1 MKKIFVFWETIAW
14 SILMLV
20 LFLLPSRDVPDIV
33 EIPHR
38 DKFAHI
44 ILFMVF
50 TMLYL
55 RSRLKTRS
63 LKTFVPGHI
72 FTIFFIVLLFATS
85 VEFLQDM
92 MHAGREGDITD
103 ILHDFAGFT
112 LGSLIMILIYGSRS
126 L

>member
-1 MKKIFVFWETIAW
+1 MKKIIIFWETIAW
-14 SILMLV
+14 TILMLV
-20 LFLLPSRDVPDIV
+20 LFLLPPQDVPDIV
-33 EIPHR
+33 AIPHQ

-72 FTIFFIVLLFATS
+72 FTIFLIVLLFAIS
-85 VEFLQDM
+85 VEFLQYM

-112 LGSLIMILIYGSRS
+112 LGSLIMMLIYGSRS

>member
-1 MKKIFVFWETIAW
+1 MKKFLVFWEIVTW
-14 SILMLV
+14 TILMLV
-20 LFLLPSRDVPDIV
+20 LFLIPSQNIPDIV
-33 EIPHR
+33 DVPYR

-44 ILFMVF
+44 VLFMVF

-55 RSRLKTRS
+55 RGRLKTRS

-72 FTIFFIVLLFATS
+72 FTIFFIVLLFATM
-85 VEFLQDM
+85 VEFLQYM
-92 MHAGREGDITD
+92 MHAGREGDIAD
-103 ILHDFAGFT
+103 ILHGFAGFT